1 MVSIDDFITQRARQ
15 FSLENQRSGPMSGTV
30 QSVDVFVI
38 QAGNQL
44 AKRLFKRVGLKQQTI
59 GVAGCRKSINSSPRL
74 EHLPPTNS
82 TSPAPTSLRSSTS
95 RFTLRL
101 FIPTS
106 KRLRRPCRDTG

>member
-59 GVAGCRKSINSSPRL
+59 GVAGCRKSINSA
-74 EHLPPTNS
+74 HAT
-82 TSPAPTSLRSSTS
+82 
-95 RFTLRL
+95 
-101 FIPTS
+101 
-106 KRLRRPCRDTG
+106 RRQTTQQFAQTGALTANQFNITGADLT